1 MKKSGMNIKM
11 DNDKLILIII
21 FVVVI
26 VFIFGMKPMYKTFE
40 KLRNGTL
47 FNSASDTP
55 IVEPVPEEQYTILKP
70 VGASN
75 VLCERIISDEGGDK
89 TIKTYLY
96 YTNRKI
102 KSIKEDI
109 SYSGITDEYTNYIL
123 SEQSKY
129 KQRKNSNLE
138 SKGYSVEIDLVSTST
153 LKVSSVYLL
162 EKIDLTDIVLK
173 TDDSLEVL
181 GQLDQD
187 VYDLAGEY
195 ISAGYDCEW

>member
-21 FVVVI
+21 FVIVVA
-26 VFIFGMKPMYKTFE
+26 FIFGMKPMYKTFE

-47 FNSASDTP
+47 FNKTSDTP
-55 IVEPVPEEQYTILKP
+55 IVEPTPEEQYTILKP

-75 VLCERIISDEGGDK
+75 VLCKHIVSSDGGDK

-96 YTNRKI
+96 YTNREV

-123 SEQSKY
+123 SEQNKY
-129 KQRKNSNLE
+129 KQRKNSNLD

-153 LKVSSVYLL
+153 LKISSVYLL
-162 EKIDLTDIVLK
+162 EKIDLSDITLK
-173 TDDSLEVL
+173 SGDKLEVY
-181 GQLDQD
+181 GQLNQD
-187 VYDLAGEY
+187 VYELVDEY
-195 ISAGYDCEW
+195 ITVGYDCEW